1 MKRIIPEIL
10 TKKILHLFFE
20 NRKKTFNLK
29 QIKFFIGNVLDIKLL
44 KPILY
49 EFVKYGYLS
58 NAGNDKFRL
67 SKSFKFLK
75 GRINKRSL
83 IDLETGIE
91 FKPRRSELKGLF
103 EGELVYY
110 YINKREQIRILT
122 FYNREQIK
130 LVGKVINEG
139 KYQYVKIPKKDYRV
153 FIDDRKN
160 YENEIVVV
168 KIKDW
173 LYEDPYGEV
182 VKSLGDENENET
194 QIHAI
199 LEEFSLPYVFPKE
212 VLKEAEKIKIDYD
225 KKDREDYKKELTF
238 TIDPV
243 DAKDF
248 DDAISFKKENNEIE
262 VGIHIADVSHFVEKN
277 SIIDK
282 EAIKRATSVY
292 LSDRVVPM
300 LPEKL
305 SNDVCS
311 LNPNEDKLVFS
322 VYVSFDNNFNI
333 KRSRIS
339 KSLINSNE
347 RFSYAE
353 AQHIIDKKNGI
364 IPKEST
370 ILKKEKKV
378 SKELVDSI
386 ITLNSIAENLKN
398 KRKNN
403 GSIFF
408 SKEEVRFKVNEKG
421 EPVDFMI
428 KKQKKANFLI
438 EEFMLLA
445 NVTVA
450 EKIIESKRKGVFR
463 IHDKPDEKKIAEI
476 ERFVKNIGYNINI
489 INSKEPNK
497 EINKLLALAEKK
509 PEKNVLD
516 MMVIRAMSKAKYSTQ
531 NIGHFGLMFENYT
544 HFTSPIRRYPDL
556 IVHRIINEILKK
568 EKSTQA
574 DLENTCLHCSSMEE
588 KATKA
593 ERASTKLMQVKYLQ
607 DKTDQVFKGV
617 ISGMNERGVFVEIND
632 SKCEGLVKMKDIPN
646 DFYNF
651 DKRTNTVVGQN
662 TLQEYVLGD
671 PVFVKVQKTNIE
683 KKQIDFKIIED

>member
-75 GRINKRSL
+75 GRINKRFL

-225 KKDREDYKKELTF
+225 KKEREDYKKELTF

-248 DDAISFKKENNEIE
+248 DDAISFKKDNNEIE

-277 SIIDK
+277 SVIDK

-333 KRSRIS
+333 KKSRIS
-339 KSLINSNE
+339 KSVINSNE

-370 ILKKEKKV
+370 ILNKEKKV

>member
-1 MKRIIPEIL
+1 MKRIVPEIL

-29 QIKFFIGNVLDIKLL
+29 QIKFFIGNVLDTKLL

-75 GRINKRSL
+75 GRINKRFL

-139 KYQYVKIPKKDYRV
+139 KNQYVKIPKKDYRV

-212 VLKEAEKIKIDYD
+212 VLKEAEKIKIEYD
-225 KKDREDYKKELTF
+225 KKEREDYKKELTF

-353 AQHIIDKKNGI
+353 AQHIIENKNGV

-421 EPVDFMI
+421 EPIDFMI

-568 EKSTQA
+568 EKSTQS

-607 DKTDQVFKGV
+607 DKTDEIFKGV

-671 PVFVKVQKTNIE
+671 PVFVKVQKTNVE

>member
-67 SKSFKFLK
+67 SKSFKFFK
-75 GRINKRSL
+75 GRINKRAV

-91 FKPRRSELKGLF
+91 FKPRRYELKGLF

-110 YINKREQIRILT
+110 YINKREQIRVLT

-139 KYQYVKIPKKDYRV
+139 KNQYVKIPKKEYRV

-212 VLKEAEKIKIDYD
+212 VLKEAEKIKIEYD
-225 KKDREDYKKELTF
+225 KKEREDYKKELTF

-277 SIIDK
+277 SVIDK

-353 AQHIIDKKNGI
+353 AQHIIENKNGI

-556 IVHRIINEILKK
+556 IVHRIINEILNK
-568 EKSTQA
+568 EKSTQS

-607 DKTDQVFKGV
+607 DKTDEVFKGV

-651 DKRTNTVVGQN
+651 DKRTNTVIGQN

-671 PVFVKVQKTNIE
+671 SVFVKVQKTNIE

>member
-1 MKRIIPEIL
+1 MKRIVPEIL

-67 SKSFKFLK
+67 SKSFNFLK
-75 GRINKRSL
+75 GRINKRAL

-110 YINKREQIRILT
+110 YINKREQIRVLT
-122 FYNREQIK
+122 FHNREQIK

-139 KYQYVKIPKKDYRV
+139 KNQYVKIPKKDYRV

-168 KIKDW
+168 RIKDW

-212 VLKEAEKIKIDYD
+212 VLKEAEKIKIEYD

-262 VGIHIADVSHFVEKN
+262 VGIHIADVSHFVEKD

-305 SNDVCS
+305 SNDICS

-353 AQHIIDKKNGI
+353 AQHIIENKNGV

-370 ILKKEKKV
+370 ILKKEKRV

-445 NVTVA
+445 NITVA

-556 IVHRIINEILKK
+556 IVHRIIREILKK
-568 EKSTQA
+568 EKSTQS

-607 DKTDQVFKGV
+607 DKTDLVFKGV

>member
-1 MKRIIPEIL
+1 MKKIIPEIL

-20 NRKKTFNLK
+20 NKKKTFNLK

-49 EFVKYGYLS
+49 EFVKHGYLS

-75 GRINKRSL
+75 GRINKRVL
-83 IDLETGIE
+83 FDLETGIE

-110 YINKREQIRILT
+110 YINKREQIRVLT

-139 KYQYVKIPKKDYRV
+139 KNQYVKIPKKDYRV

-168 KIKDW
+168 RIKDW

-182 VKSLGDENENET
+182 IKSLGDENENET

-212 VLKEAEKIKIDYD
+212 VLKEAEKIKIEYN

-248 DDAISFKKENNEIE
+248 DDAISFKKEKNKIE
-262 VGIHIADVSHFVEKN
+262 VGIHIADVSHFVEKD
-277 SIIDK
+277 SVIDK

-311 LNPNEDKLVFS
+311 LNPKEDKLVFS

-333 KRSRIS
+333 KSSRIS

-370 ILKKEKKV
+370 ILNKEKRV

-386 ITLNSIAENLKN
+386 ITLNTIAENLKN

-463 IHDKPDEKKIAEI
+463 VHDKPDEKKIAEI

-556 IVHRIINEILKK
+556 IVHRIINEILNK
-568 EKSTQA
+568 EKSNQT
-574 DLENTCLHCSSMEE
+574 DLENTCLHCSTMEE
-588 KATKA
+588 RATKA

-632 SKCEGLVKMKDIPN
+632 SKCEGMVRMKDIPN

-651 DKRTNTVVGQN
+651 DKRTNIVVGQN

-671 PVFVKVQKTNIE
+671 PVLVKVQKTNIE
-683 KKQIDFKIIED
+683 KKQIDFKIIEN

>member
-1 MKRIIPEIL
+1 M
-10 TKKILHLFFE
+10 
-20 NRKKTFNLK
+20 
-29 QIKFFIGNVLDIKLL
+29 
-44 KPILY
+44 
-49 EFVKYGYLS
+49 
-58 NAGNDKFRL
+58 
-67 SKSFKFLK
+67 
-75 GRINKRSL
+75 
-83 IDLETGIE
+83 
-91 FKPRRSELKGLF
+91 
-103 EGELVYY
+103 
-110 YINKREQIRILT
+110 
-122 FYNREQIK
+122 
-130 LVGKVINEG
+130 
-139 KYQYVKIPKKDYRV
+139 
-153 FIDDRKN
+153 
-160 YENEIVVV
+160 
-168 KIKDW
+168 
-173 LYEDPYGEV
+173 
-182 VKSLGDENENET
+182 
-194 QIHAI
+194 
-199 LEEFSLPYVFPKE
+199 PYVFPKE

-248 DDAISFKKENNEIE
+248 DDAISFKKDNNEIE

-277 SIIDK
+277 SVIDK

-322 VYVSFDNNFNI
+322 VYVSFDKDFNI

-339 KSLINSNE
+339 KSVINSNE

-370 ILKKEKKV
+370 ILNKEKKV

>member
-75 GRINKRSL
+75 GRINKRFL

-225 KKDREDYKKELTF
+225 KKEREDYKKELTF

-248 DDAISFKKENNEIE
+248 DDAISFKKDNNEIE

-353 AQHIIDKKNGI
+353 AQHIIEKKNGI

-370 ILKKEKKV
+370 ILNKEKKV

-398 KRKNN
+398 KRKNS

>member
-20 NRKKTFNLK
+20 NKKKTFNLK

-58 NAGNDKFRL
+58 NVGNDKFRL

-75 GRINKRSL
+75 GRINKRVL

-91 FKPRRSELKGLF
+91 FKPRRSELRGLF

-139 KYQYVKIPKKDYRV
+139 KYQYVKIPKKDYKV

-248 DDAISFKKENNEIE
+248 DDAISFKKDNNEIE

-353 AQHIIDKKNGI
+353 AQYIIENKNGV

-568 EKSTQA
+568 EKSTQN

-607 DKTDQVFKGV
+607 DKTDEVFKGI

>member
-1 MKRIIPEIL
+1 MKKIIPEIL

-20 NRKKTFNLK
+20 NKKKTFNLK

-49 EFVKYGYLS
+49 EFVKHGYLS

-67 SKSFKFLK
+67 SKSFNFLK
-75 GRINKRSL
+75 GRINKRVL
-83 IDLETGIE
+83 FDLETGIE

-110 YINKREQIRILT
+110 YINKREQIRVLT

-139 KYQYVKIPKKDYRV
+139 KNQYVKIPKKDYRV

-168 KIKDW
+168 RIKDW

-182 VKSLGDENENET
+182 IKSLGDENENET

-212 VLKEAEKIKIDYD
+212 VLKEAEKIKIEYN

-248 DDAISFKKENNEIE
+248 DDAISFKKENNKIE
-262 VGIHIADVSHFVEKN
+262 VGIHIADVSHFVEKD
-277 SIIDK
+277 SVIDK

-311 LNPNEDKLVFS
+311 LNPKEDKLVFS

-333 KRSRIS
+333 KSSRIS

-370 ILKKEKKV
+370 ILNKEKRV

-386 ITLNSIAENLKN
+386 ITLNTIAENLKN

-463 IHDKPDEKKIAEI
+463 VHDKPDEKKIAEI

-556 IVHRIINEILKK
+556 IVHRIIHEILNK
-568 EKSTQA
+568 EKSNQT
-574 DLENTCLHCSSMEE
+574 DLENTCLHCSTMEE
-588 KATKA
+588 RATKA

-632 SKCEGLVKMKDIPN
+632 SKCEGMVRMKDIPN

-651 DKRTNTVVGQN
+651 DKRTNIVVGQN

-671 PVFVKVQKTNIE
+671 PVLVKVKKTNIE
-683 KKQIDFKIIED
+683 KKQIDFKIIEN

>member
-1 MKRIIPEIL
+1 MKRIIPEIF

-20 NRKKTFNLK
+20 NKKKTFNLK

-49 EFVKYGYLS
+49 EFVNYGYLS
-58 NAGNDKFRL
+58 NSGNDKFRL
-67 SKSFKFLK
+67 SKSFKFFK
-75 GRINKRSL
+75 GRINKRAL

-110 YINKREQIRILT
+110 YINKREQTRILT

-139 KYQYVKIPKKDYRV
+139 KNQYVKIPKKDYRV

-182 VKSLGDENENET
+182 IKSLGDENENET

-225 KKDREDYKKELTF
+225 KKEREDYRKELTF

-277 SIIDK
+277 SVIDK

-305 SNDVCS
+305 SNNVCS

-353 AQHIIDKKNGI
+353 AQHIIEKKNGI

-370 ILKKEKKV
+370 ILNKEKKV

-421 EPVDFMI
+421 EPVSFMI

-497 EINKLLALAEKK
+497 EINKLLSLADKK
-509 PEKNVLD
+509 PEKNILD

-568 EKSTQA
+568 EKSTQI

-632 SKCEGLVKMKDIPN
+632 NKCEGLVKMKDIPN
-646 DFYNF
+646 DFYSF
-651 DKRTNTVVGQN
+651 DKRTNAVVGQN

-671 PVFVKVQKTNIE
+671 PVFVKVLKTNIE

>member
-1 MKRIIPEIL
+1 MKKIIPEIL

-20 NRKKTFNLK
+20 NKRKTFNLK
-29 QIKFFIGNVLDIKLL
+29 QINFFIGNVLDIKFL
-44 KPILY
+44 KSILY
-49 EFVKYGYLS
+49 EFVKYGFLS
-58 NAGNDKFRL
+58 NTGNDKFRL
-67 SKSFKFLK
+67 SKTFRFLK
-75 GRINKRSL
+75 GRISKRKV
-83 IDLETGIE
+83 IDLETGLE

-110 YINKREQIRILT
+110 FINKREQIRILS
-122 FYNREQIK
+122 FYNREEIK

-139 KYQYVKIPKKDYRV
+139 KYQYVKIPKKDYKV
-153 FIDDRKN
+153 FINDKKN

-182 VKSLGDENENET
+182 LKSLGDENENET

-212 VLKEAEKIKIDYD
+212 VLKEAEKIKIEYN

-248 DDAISFKKENNEIE
+248 DDAISFKKENNKIE
-262 VGIHIADVSHFVEKN
+262 VGIHIADVSHFVEKD
-277 SIIDK
+277 SVIDK

-311 LNPNEDKLVFS
+311 LNPKEDKLVFS

-333 KRSRIS
+333 KSSRIS

-370 ILKKEKKV
+370 ILNKEKRV

-386 ITLNSIAENLKN
+386 ITLNTIAENLKN

-463 IHDKPDEKKIAEI
+463 VHDKPDEKKIAEI

-556 IVHRIINEILKK
+556 IVHRIIHDILKK
-568 EKSTQA
+568 EKNNQI
-574 DLENTCLHCSSMEE
+574 DLENTCLHCSTMEE

-632 SKCEGLVKMKDIPN
+632 SKCEGMVRMKDIPN

-651 DKRTNTVVGQN
+651 DKRTNMVVGQN

-671 PVFVKVQKTNIE
+671 PVLVKVKKTNIE
-683 KKQIDFKIIED
+683 KKQIDFKIIEN

>member
-75 GRINKRSL
+75 GRINKRFL

-160 YENEIVVV
+160 YEKEIVVV

-212 VLKEAEKIKIDYD
+212 VLKEAEKIKINYD
-225 KKDREDYKKELTF
+225 KKEREDYKKELTF

-248 DDAISFKKENNEIE
+248 DDAISFKKDNNEIE

-277 SIIDK
+277 SVIDK

-322 VYVSFDNNFNI
+322 VYVSFDKDFNI
-333 KRSRIS
+333 KKSRIS
-339 KSLINSNE
+339 KSVINSNE

-370 ILKKEKKV
+370 ILNKEKKV

-398 KRKNN
+398 KRKNS

>member
-1 MKRIIPEIL
+1 MKKIIPEIL

-58 NAGNDKFRL
+58 NAANDKFRL
-67 SKSFKFLK
+67 SKSLKFYK
-75 GRINKRSL
+75 GRINRRTL
-83 IDLETGIE
+83 IDLETGVE

-110 YINKREQIRILT
+110 HINKREQIRVLT

-173 LYEDPYGEV
+173 LYEDPFGEV
-182 VKSLGDENENET
+182 MKSLGDENENET

-225 KKDREDYKKELTF
+225 KKDREDYKKQLTF

-339 KSLINSNE
+339 KSIINSNE

-353 AQHIIDKKNGI
+353 AQHIIENKNGI

-378 SKELVDSI
+378 SKELVESI

-398 KRKNN
+398 ERKNN

-408 SKEEVRFKVNEKG
+408 NKEEVRFKVNEKG
-421 EPVDFMI
+421 EPIDFMI

-568 EKSTQA
+568 EKSTQS

-607 DKTDQVFKGV
+607 DKTDEVFKGV

>member
-1 MKRIIPEIL
+1 MKKIIPEIL

-20 NRKKTFNLK
+20 NKRKTFNLK
-29 QIKFFIGNVLDIKLL
+29 QINFFIGNVLDIKFL
-44 KPILY
+44 KSILY
-49 EFVKYGYLS
+49 EFAKYGFLS
-58 NAGNDKFRL
+58 NTGNDKFRL
-67 SKSFKFLK
+67 SKTFRFLK
-75 GRINKRSL
+75 GRISKRKV
-83 IDLETGIE
+83 IDLETGLE
-91 FKPRRSELKGLF
+91 FKPRRSELKGMF

-110 YINKREQIRILT
+110 FINKREQIRILT
-122 FYNREQIK
+122 FYKREEIK

-139 KYQYVKIPKKDYRV
+139 KYQYVKIPKKDYKV
-153 FIDDRKN
+153 FINDKKN

-182 VKSLGDENENET
+182 LKSLGDENENET

-212 VLKEAEKIKIDYD
+212 VLKEAEKIKIEYN

-248 DDAISFKKENNEIE
+248 DDAISFKKENNKIE
-262 VGIHIADVSHFVEKN
+262 VGIHIADVSHFVEKD
-277 SIIDK
+277 SVIDK

-311 LNPNEDKLVFS
+311 LNPKEDKLVFS

-333 KRSRIS
+333 KSSRIS

-370 ILKKEKKV
+370 ILNKEKRV

-386 ITLNSIAENLKN
+386 TTLNSIAEKLKN

-463 IHDKPDEKKIAEI
+463 VHDKPDEKKIAEI

-497 EINKLLALAEKK
+497 EINKLLALTEKK

-556 IVHRIINEILKK
+556 IVHRIIHEILNK
-568 EKSTQA
+568 EKSNQT
-574 DLENTCLHCSSMEE
+574 DLENTCLHCSTMEE
-588 KATKA
+588 RATKA

-632 SKCEGLVKMKDIPN
+632 SKCEGMVRMKDIPN

-651 DKRTNTVVGQN
+651 DKRTNIVVGQN

-671 PVFVKVQKTNIE
+671 PVLVKVQKTNIE
-683 KKQIDFKIIED
+683 KKQIDFKIIEN

>member
-49 EFVKYGYLS
+49 EFVKFGYLS

-75 GRINKRSL
+75 GRINKRAL

-110 YINKREQIRILT
+110 YINKREQIKILT

-199 LEEFSLPYVFPKE
+199 LGEFSLPYVFPKE

-248 DDAISFKKENNEIE
+248 DDAISFKRENNEIE

-333 KRSRIS
+333 KKSRIS

-353 AQHIIDKKNGI
+353 AQHIIEKKNGI

-370 ILKKEKKV
+370 ILNKEKKV
-378 SKELVDSI
+378 SKELVESI

-408 SKEEVRFKVNEKG
+408 NKEEVRFKVNEKG
-421 EPVDFMI
+421 EPIDFMI

-556 IVHRIINEILKK
+556 IVHRIISEILKK
-568 EKSTQA
+568 EKPTQS

-607 DKTDQVFKGV
+607 DKTDEVFKGV

>member
-20 NRKKTFNLK
+20 NKKKTFNLK
-29 QIKFFIGNVLDIKLL
+29 QIKFFIGNFLDIKLL

-58 NAGNDKFRL
+58 NSGKDKFRL
-67 SKSFKFLK
+67 SKSFNFLK
-75 GRINKRSL
+75 GRINKRAL

-103 EGELVYY
+103 DGELVYY
-110 YINKREQIRILT
+110 YINKREKIRILT

-139 KYQYVKIPKKDYRV
+139 KYQYVKIPKKDYKV
-153 FIDDRKN
+153 YIDYSKN
-160 YENEIVVV
+160 HTNEIVVV

-199 LEEFSLPYVFPKE
+199 LEEFSLPYIFPKE
-212 VLKEAEKIKIDYD
+212 VLKEAEKIKIEYN
-225 KKDREDYKKELTF
+225 KKERENYKEELTF

-248 DDAISFKKENNEIE
+248 DDAISFKKTKNEIE
-262 VGIHIADVSHFVEKN
+262 VGIHIADVSHFVEKD
-277 SIIDK
+277 SVIDK

-311 LNPNEDKLVFS
+311 LNPKEDKLVFS
-322 VYVSFDNNFNI
+322 VYFSFDNNFNI

-339 KSLINSNE
+339 KSIINSNE
-347 RFSYAE
+347 RFSYEE
-353 AQHIIDKKNGI
+353 AQHIIEKKNGT

-378 SKELVDSI
+378 SKELVESI

-403 GSIFF
+403 GSLFF
-408 SKEEVRFKVNEKG
+408 NKEEVRFILNEKG
-421 EPVDFMI
+421 EPVDFII

-445 NVTVA
+445 NITVA

-497 EINKLLALAEKK
+497 EINKLLSLADKK
-509 PEKNVLD
+509 PEKNVID

-568 EKSTQA
+568 EKTIQT

-593 ERASTKLMQVKYLQ
+593 ERASIKFMQVKYLQ
-607 DKTDQVFKGV
+607 DKTDKVFKGV
-617 ISGMNERGVFVEIND
+617 ISGMNERGVFVEINH

-651 DKRTNTVVGQN
+651 DKRANAVVGKN
-662 TLQEYVLGD
+662 THQEYVLGD
-671 PVFVKVQKTNIE
+671 PVFVKVKKTNIE
-683 KKQIDFKIIED
+683 KKQIDFIIIED

>member
-1 MKRIIPEIL
+1 MP
-10 TKKILHLFFE
+10 
-20 NRKKTFNLK
+20 
-29 QIKFFIGNVLDIKLL
+29 
-44 KPILY
+44 
-49 EFVKYGYLS
+49 
-58 NAGNDKFRL
+58 
-67 SKSFKFLK
+67 
-75 GRINKRSL
+75 
-83 IDLETGIE
+83 
-91 FKPRRSELKGLF
+91 
-103 EGELVYY
+103 
-110 YINKREQIRILT
+110 YI
-122 FYNREQIK
+122 
-130 LVGKVINEG
+130 
-139 KYQYVKIPKKDYRV
+139 
-153 FIDDRKN
+153 
-160 YENEIVVV
+160 
-168 KIKDW
+168 
-173 LYEDPYGEV
+173 
-182 VKSLGDENENET
+182 
-194 QIHAI
+194 
-199 LEEFSLPYVFPKE
+199 FPKE
-212 VLKEAEKIKIDYD
+212 VLKEAEKIKIEYD

-262 VGIHIADVSHFVEKN
+262 VGIHIADVSHFVEKD

-305 SNDVCS
+305 SNDICS

-353 AQHIIDKKNGI
+353 AQHIIENKNGV

-370 ILKKEKKV
+370 ILKKEKRV

-445 NVTVA
+445 NITVA

-568 EKSTQA
+568 EKSTQT

>member
-1 MKRIIPEIL
+1 MKKIIPEIL

-20 NRKKTFNLK
+20 NKRKTFNLK
-29 QIKFFIGNVLDIKLL
+29 QINFFIGNVLDIKFL
-44 KPILY
+44 KSILY
-49 EFVKYGYLS
+49 EFVKYGFLL
-58 NAGNDKFRL
+58 NTGNDKFRL
-67 SKSFKFLK
+67 SKTFRFLK
-75 GRINKRSL
+75 GRISKRKV
-83 IDLETGIE
+83 IDLETGLE
-91 FKPRRSELKGLF
+91 FKPRRSELKGMF

-110 YINKREQIRILT
+110 FINKREQIRILT
-122 FYNREQIK
+122 FYKREEIK

-139 KYQYVKIPKKDYRV
+139 KYQYVKIPKKDYKV
-153 FIDDRKN
+153 FINDKKN

-182 VKSLGDENENET
+182 LKSLGDENENET

-212 VLKEAEKIKIDYD
+212 VLKEAEKIKIEYN

-248 DDAISFKKENNEIE
+248 DDAISFKKENNKIE
-262 VGIHIADVSHFVEKN
+262 VGIHIADVSHFVEKD
-277 SIIDK
+277 SVIDK

-311 LNPNEDKLVFS
+311 LNPKEDKLVFS

-333 KRSRIS
+333 KSSRIS

-370 ILKKEKKV
+370 ILNKEKRV

-386 ITLNSIAENLKN
+386 TTLNSIAEKLKN

-463 IHDKPDEKKIAEI
+463 VHDKPDEKKIAEI

-556 IVHRIINEILKK
+556 IVHRIINDILNK
-568 EKSTQA
+568 EKSNQT
-574 DLENTCLHCSSMEE
+574 DLENTCLHCSTMEE
-588 KATKA
+588 RATKA

-632 SKCEGLVKMKDIPN
+632 SKCEGMVRMKDIPN

-651 DKRTNTVVGQN
+651 DKRTNIVVGQN

-671 PVFVKVQKTNIE
+671 PVLVKVQKTNIE
-683 KKQIDFKIIED
+683 KKQIDFKIIEN

>member
-1 MKRIIPEIL
+1 MKKIIPEIL
-10 TKKILHLFFE
+10 TKKILHLFFK
-20 NRKKTFNLK
+20 NKRKTFNLK
-29 QIKFFIGNVLDIKLL
+29 QINFFIGNVLDIKFL
-44 KPILY
+44 KSILY
-49 EFVKYGYLS
+49 EFVKYGFLS
-58 NAGNDKFRL
+58 NTGNDKFRL
-67 SKSFKFLK
+67 SKTFRFLK
-75 GRINKRSL
+75 GRISKRKV
-83 IDLETGIE
+83 IDLETGLE
-91 FKPRRSELKGLF
+91 FKPRRSELKGMF

-110 YINKREQIRILT
+110 FINKREQIRILT
-122 FYNREQIK
+122 FYNREEIK

-139 KYQYVKIPKKDYRV
+139 KYQYVKIPKKDYKV
-153 FIDDRKN
+153 FINDKKN

-182 VKSLGDENENET
+182 LKSLGDENENET

-212 VLKEAEKIKIDYD
+212 VLKEAEKIKIEYN

-248 DDAISFKKENNEIE
+248 DDAISFKKENNKIE
-262 VGIHIADVSHFVEKN
+262 VGIHIADVSHFVEKD
-277 SIIDK
+277 SVIDK

-311 LNPNEDKLVFS
+311 LNPKEDKLVFS

-333 KRSRIS
+333 KSSRIS

-370 ILKKEKKV
+370 ILNKEKRV

-386 ITLNSIAENLKN
+386 TTLNSIAEKLKN

-463 IHDKPDEKKIAEI
+463 VHDKPDEKKIAEI

-556 IVHRIINEILKK
+556 IVHRIIHDILKK
-568 EKSTQA
+568 EKNNQI
-574 DLENTCLHCSSMEE
+574 DLENTCLHCSTMEE

-651 DKRTNTVVGQN
+651 DKSTNTVVGQN

-671 PVFVKVQKTNIE
+671 PVLVKVQKTNIE
-683 KKQIDFKIIED
+683 KKQIDFKIIEN

>member
-29 QIKFFIGNVLDIKLL
+29 QIKFFIGNVLEIKLL

-49 EFVKYGYLS
+49 EFVKHGYLL

-75 GRINKRSL
+75 GRINRRTL

-110 YINKREQIRILT
+110 FINKREQIRVLT
-122 FYNREQIK
+122 FYNRDQIK

-139 KYQYVKIPKKDYRV
+139 RYQYVKIPKKDYRV

-225 KKDREDYKKELTF
+225 KNEREDYKKELTF

-262 VGIHIADVSHFVEKN
+262 VGIHIADVSYFVEKN

-339 KSLINSNE
+339 KSIINSNE

-353 AQHIIDKKNGI
+353 AQHIIEKKNGI

-370 ILKKEKKV
+370 ILNKEKKV
-378 SKELVDSI
+378 GKELVDSI
-386 ITLNSIAENLKN
+386 ITLNAIAENLKN

-428 KKQKKANFLI
+428 KKHKKANFLI

-463 IHDKPDEKKIAEI
+463 VHDKPDEKKIAEI

-568 EKSTQA
+568 EKSTQS
-574 DLENTCLHCSSMEE
+574 DLEKTCLHCSSMEE

-607 DKTDQVFKGV
+607 DKTDKIFKGV

-632 SKCEGLVKMKDIPN
+632 NKCEGLVKMKDIPN

>member
-20 NRKKTFNLK
+20 NKKKTFNLK
-29 QIKFFIGNVLDIKLL
+29 QIKFFIGNVLDVKLL

-75 GRINKRSL
+75 GRINKRVL

-225 KKDREDYKKELTF
+225 KKEREDYKKELTF

-248 DDAISFKKENNEIE
+248 DDAISFKKDNNEIE

-277 SIIDK
+277 SVIDK

-322 VYVSFDNNFNI
+322 VYVSFDKDFNI
-333 KRSRIS
+333 KKSRIS
-339 KSLINSNE
+339 KSVINSNE

-370 ILKKEKKV
+370 ILNKEKKV

-398 KRKNN
+398 KRKNS

>member
-49 EFVKYGYLS
+49 EFVKYGYIS

-75 GRINKRSL
+75 GRINKRVL

-353 AQHIIDKKNGI
+353 AQHIIENKNGV

-556 IVHRIINEILKK
+556 IVHRIINEILNK
-568 EKSTQA
+568 EKSTQS

-607 DKTDQVFKGV
+607 DKTDEVFKGV

>member
-1 MKRIIPEIL
+1 MKKIIPEIL

-20 NRKKTFNLK
+20 HKKKTFNLK
-29 QIKFFIGNVLDIKLL
+29 QIKFFIGNFLDIKLL

-58 NAGNDKFRL
+58 NSGKDKFRL
-67 SKSFKFLK
+67 SKSFNFLK
-75 GRINKRSL
+75 GRINKRAL

-103 EGELVYY
+103 DGELVYY
-110 YINKREQIRILT
+110 YINKREKIRILT

-139 KYQYVKIPKKDYRV
+139 KYQYVKIPKKDYKV
-153 FIDDRKN
+153 YIDYSKN
-160 YENEIVVV
+160 HTNEIVVV

-199 LEEFSLPYVFPKE
+199 LEEFSLPYIFPKE
-212 VLKEAEKIKIDYD
+212 VLKEAEKIKIEYN
-225 KKDREDYKKELTF
+225 KKERENYKEELTF

-248 DDAISFKKENNEIE
+248 DDAISFKKTKNEIE
-262 VGIHIADVSHFVEKN
+262 VGIHIADVSHFVEKD
-277 SIIDK
+277 SVIDK
-282 EAIKRATSVY
+282 EAIKRGTSVY

-311 LNPNEDKLVFS
+311 LNPKEDKLVFS
-322 VYVSFDNNFNI
+322 VYFSFDNNFNI

-339 KSLINSNE
+339 KSIINSNE
-347 RFSYAE
+347 RFSYEE
-353 AQHIIDKKNGI
+353 AQHIIEKKNGT

-378 SKELVDSI
+378 SKELVESI

-408 SKEEVRFKVNEKG
+408 NKEEVRFILNEKG
-421 EPVDFMI
+421 EPVDFII

-445 NVTVA
+445 NITVA

-497 EINKLLALAEKK
+497 EINKLLSLADKK
-509 PEKNVLD
+509 PEKNVID

-568 EKSTQA
+568 EKTIQT

-593 ERASTKLMQVKYLQ
+593 ERASIKFMQVKYLQ
-607 DKTDQVFKGV
+607 DKTDKVFKGV
-617 ISGMNERGVFVEIND
+617 ISGMNERGVFVEINH

-651 DKRTNTVVGQN
+651 DKRANAVVGKN
-662 TLQEYVLGD
+662 THQEYVLGD
-671 PVFVKVQKTNIE
+671 PVFVKVKKTNIE
-683 KKQIDFKIIED
+683 KKQIDFIIIED

>member
-1 MKRIIPEIL
+1 MKKIIPEIL

-20 NRKKTFNLK
+20 NKRKTFNLK
-29 QIKFFIGNVLDIKLL
+29 QINFFIGNVLDIKFL
-44 KPILY
+44 KSILY
-49 EFVKYGYLS
+49 EFVKYGFLS
-58 NAGNDKFRL
+58 NTGNDKFRL
-67 SKSFKFLK
+67 SKTFRFLK
-75 GRINKRSL
+75 GRISKRKV
-83 IDLETGIE
+83 IDLETGLE
-91 FKPRRSELKGLF
+91 FKPRRSELKGMF

-110 YINKREQIRILT
+110 FINKREQIRILT
-122 FYNREQIK
+122 FYKREEIK

-139 KYQYVKIPKKDYRV
+139 KYQYVKIPKKDYKV
-153 FIDDRKN
+153 FINDKKN

-182 VKSLGDENENET
+182 LKSLGDENENET

-212 VLKEAEKIKIDYD
+212 VLKEAEKIKIEYN

-248 DDAISFKKENNEIE
+248 DDAISFKKENNKIE
-262 VGIHIADVSHFVEKN
+262 VGIHIADVSHFVEKD
-277 SIIDK
+277 SVIDK

-311 LNPNEDKLVFS
+311 LNPKEDKLVFS

-333 KRSRIS
+333 KSSRIS

-370 ILKKEKKV
+370 ILNKEKRV

-386 ITLNSIAENLKN
+386 TTLNSIAEKLKN

-463 IHDKPDEKKIAEI
+463 VHDKPDEKKIAEI

-556 IVHRIINEILKK
+556 IVHRIIHEILNK
-568 EKSTQA
+568 EKSNQT
-574 DLENTCLHCSSMEE
+574 DLENTCLHCSTMEE
-588 KATKA
+588 RATKA

-651 DKRTNTVVGQN
+651 DKSTNTVVGQN

-671 PVFVKVQKTNIE
+671 PVLVKVQKTNIE
-683 KKQIDFKIIED
+683 KKQIDFKIIEN

>member
-20 NRKKTFNLK
+20 NKKKTFNLK

-75 GRINKRSL
+75 GRIKKRAL

-130 LVGKVINEG
+130 LVGKVKNEV

-212 VLKEAEKIKIDYD
+212 VLKEAEKIKIEYD
-225 KKDREDYKKELTF
+225 KKDREDYKKALTF

-262 VGIHIADVSHFVEKN
+262 VGIHIADVSHFVEKD
-277 SIIDK
+277 SVIDK

-333 KRSRIS
+333 KKSRIS

-353 AQHIIDKKNGI
+353 AQHIIENKNGI

-421 EPVDFMI
+421 EPVDFLI

-568 EKSTQA
+568 KKSIQI

-651 DKRTNTVVGQN
+651 DKRTNSVVGQN

-671 PVFVKVQKTNIE
+671 AVFVKVQKTNIE

>member
-1 MKRIIPEIL
+1 MKKIIPEIL

-20 NRKKTFNLK
+20 NKRKTFNLK
-29 QIKFFIGNVLDIKLL
+29 QINFFIGNVLDIKFL
-44 KPILY
+44 KSILY
-49 EFVKYGYLS
+49 EFVKYGFLS
-58 NAGNDKFRL
+58 NTGKDKFRL
-67 SKSFKFLK
+67 SKTFRFLK
-75 GRINKRSL
+75 GRISKRKV
-83 IDLETGIE
+83 IDLETGLE
-91 FKPRRSELKGLF
+91 FKPRRSELKGMF

-110 YINKREQIRILT
+110 FINKREQIRILT
-122 FYNREQIK
+122 FYKREEIK

-139 KYQYVKIPKKDYRV
+139 KYQYVKIPKKDYKV
-153 FIDDRKN
+153 FINDKKN

-182 VKSLGDENENET
+182 LKSLGDENENET

-212 VLKEAEKIKIDYD
+212 VLKEAEKIKIEYN

-248 DDAISFKKENNEIE
+248 DDAISFKKENNKIE
-262 VGIHIADVSHFVEKN
+262 VGIHIADVSHFVEKD
-277 SIIDK
+277 SVIDK

-311 LNPNEDKLVFS
+311 LNPKEDKLVFS

-333 KRSRIS
+333 KSSRIS

-370 ILKKEKKV
+370 ILNKEKRV

-386 ITLNSIAENLKN
+386 TTLNSIAEKLKN

-463 IHDKPDEKKIAEI
+463 VHDKPDEKKIAEI

-556 IVHRIINEILKK
+556 IVHRIIHDILKK
-568 EKSTQA
+568 EKNNQI
-574 DLENTCLHCSSMEE
+574 DLENTCLHCSTMEE

-632 SKCEGLVKMKDIPN
+632 SKCEGMVRMKDIPN

-651 DKRTNTVVGQN
+651 DKRTNIVVGQN

-671 PVFVKVQKTNIE
+671 PVLVKVQKTNIE
-683 KKQIDFKIIED
+683 KKQIDFKIIEN

>member
-29 QIKFFIGNVLDIKLL
+29 QIKFFTGNVLDIKLL
-44 KPILY
+44 KPVLY

-75 GRINKRSL
+75 GRINRRTL
-83 IDLETGIE
+83 IDLETGVE

-110 YINKREQIRILT
+110 HINKREKIRILT

-139 KYQYVKIPKKDYRV
+139 KYQYVKIPKKDYKV

-160 YENEIVVV
+160 YEKEIVVV

-182 VKSLGDENENET
+182 VKSLGDESENET

-199 LEEFSLPYVFPKE
+199 LEEFSLPYVFPKK

-248 DDAISFKKENNEIE
+248 DDAISFKKDNNEVE

-277 SIIDK
+277 SVIDK

-322 VYVSFDNNFNI
+322 VFVSFDNNLNI

-370 ILKKEKKV
+370 ILNKEKKV

-556 IVHRIINEILKK
+556 IVHRIINEILNK
-568 EKSTQA
+568 EKSTQTE
-574 DLENTCLHCSSMEE
+574 LENTCLHCSSMEE

-607 DKTDQVFKGV
+607 DKTGQVFKGV

-651 DKRTNTVVGQN
+651 NKKTNTVVGQN

-671 PVFVKVQKTNIE
+671 SVFVKVQKTNIE

>member
-1 MKRIIPEIL
+1 MKKIIPEIL

-20 NRKKTFNLK
+20 NKRKTFNLK
-29 QIKFFIGNVLDIKLL
+29 QINFFIGNVLDIKFL

-49 EFVKYGYLS
+49 EFVKYGFLS
-58 NAGNDKFRL
+58 NTGNDKFRL
-67 SKSFKFLK
+67 SKTFRFLK
-75 GRINKRSL
+75 GRISKRKV
-83 IDLETGIE
+83 IDLETGLE
-91 FKPRRSELKGLF
+91 FKPRRFELKGLF

-110 YINKREQIRILT
+110 FINKREQIRILT
-122 FYNREQIK
+122 FYNREEIK

-139 KYQYVKIPKKDYRV
+139 KYQYVKIPKKDYKV
-153 FIDDRKN
+153 FINDKKN

-212 VLKEAEKIKIDYD
+212 VLKEAEKIKIEYN
-225 KKDREDYKKELTF
+225 KKDREDYKNELTF

-248 DDAISFKKENNEIE
+248 DDAISFKKENNKIE

-277 SIIDK
+277 SVIDK

-311 LNPNEDKLVFS
+311 LNPKEDKLVFS

-333 KRSRIS
+333 KSSRIS

-370 ILKKEKKV
+370 ILNKEKRV

-386 ITLNSIAENLKN
+386 ITLNIIAENLKN

-450 EKIIESKRKGVFR
+450 EKIIESKRNGVFR
-463 IHDKPDEKKIAEI
+463 VHDKPDEKKIAEI

-556 IVHRIINEILKK
+556 IVHRIIHEILNK
-568 EKSTQA
+568 EKSNQT
-574 DLENTCLHCSSMEE
+574 DLENTCLHCSTMEE
-588 KATKA
+588 RATKA

-632 SKCEGLVKMKDIPN
+632 SKCEGMVRMKDIPN

-651 DKRTNTVVGQN
+651 DKRTNIVVGQN

-671 PVFVKVQKTNIE
+671 PVLVKVQKTNIE
-683 KKQIDFKIIED
+683 KKQIDFKIIEN

>member
-20 NRKKTFNLK
+20 NRNKTFNLK
-29 QIKFFIGNVLDIKLL
+29 QIKFFIGNVLDIKLI

-49 EFVKYGYLS
+49 EFVKHGYLS

-75 GRINKRSL
+75 GRINKRVV
-83 IDLETGIE
+83 IDLESGIE

-110 YINKREQIRILT
+110 YINKKEQIRVLT

-160 YENEIVVV
+160 YKNEIVVV

-248 DDAISFKKENNEIE
+248 DDAISFKKKNNEIE
-262 VGIHIADVSHFVEKN
+262 VGIHIADVSHFVEKE

-333 KRSRIS
+333 KKSRIS

-347 RFSYAE
+347 RFSYEE
-353 AQHIIDKKNGI
+353 AQYIIENKKGL

-370 ILKKEKKV
+370 ILNKEKKV

-497 EINKLLALAEKK
+497 EINKLLTLAEKK

-568 EKSTQA
+568 EKSTQI

-607 DKTDQVFKGV
+607 DKTDQVFRGV

>member
-1 MKRIIPEIL
+1 MKKIIPEIL

-20 NRKKTFNLK
+20 NKRKIFNLK
-29 QIKFFIGNVLDIKLL
+29 QINFFIGNVFDIKFL
-44 KPILY
+44 KSILY
-49 EFVKYGYLS
+49 EFTKYGFLS
-58 NAGNDKFRL
+58 NTGNDKFRL
-67 SKSFKFLK
+67 SKTFRFLK
-75 GRINKRSL
+75 GRISKRKV
-83 IDLETGIE
+83 IDLETGLE
-91 FKPRRSELKGLF
+91 FKPRRQELKGLF

-110 YINKREQIRILT
+110 FINKREQIRILT
-122 FYNREQIK
+122 FYNREEIK

-139 KYQYVKIPKKDYRV
+139 KHQYVKIPKKDYKV
-153 FIDDRKN
+153 FINDKKN

-248 DDAISFKKENNEIE
+248 DDAISFKKENNKIE

-277 SIIDK
+277 SVIDK

-311 LNPNEDKLVFS
+311 LNPKEDKLVFS

-333 KRSRIS
+333 KSSRIS

-370 ILKKEKKV
+370 ILNKEKRV

-386 ITLNSIAENLKN
+386 ITLNTIAENLKN
-398 KRKNN
+398 KRKNY

-463 IHDKPDEKKIAEI
+463 VHDKPDEKKIAEI

-556 IVHRIINEILKK
+556 IVHRIIHEILNK
-568 EKSTQA
+568 EKSNQT
-574 DLENTCLHCSSMEE
+574 DLENTCLHCSTMEE
-588 KATKA
+588 RATKA

-632 SKCEGLVKMKDIPN
+632 SKCEGMVRMKDIPN

-651 DKRTNTVVGQN
+651 DKRTNIVVGQN

-671 PVFVKVQKTNIE
+671 PVLVKVQKTNIE
-683 KKQIDFKIIED
+683 KKQIDFKIIEN

>member
-1 MKRIIPEIL
+1 MKKIIPEIL

-29 QIKFFIGNVLDIKLL
+29 QIKFFIGNVLDIRLL

-67 SKSFKFLK
+67 CKSFKFLK
-75 GRINKRSL
+75 GRINKRVL

-91 FKPRRSELKGLF
+91 FKPRRSELRGLF

-110 YINKREQIRILT
+110 YINKRDQIRVLT

-139 KYQYVKIPKKDYRV
+139 KYQYVKIPKKDYKV
-153 FIDDRKN
+153 YINDSKN

-199 LEEFSLPYVFPKE
+199 LEEFSLPYVFPKD
-212 VLKEAEKIKIDYD
+212 VLKEAEKIKTEYN
-225 KKDREDYKKELTF
+225 KKEREDYKEVLTF

-248 DDAISFKKENNEIE
+248 DDAISFKKTKNEIE
-262 VGIHIADVSHFVEKN
+262 VGIHIADVSHFVEKD

-311 LNPNEDKLVFS
+311 LNPKEDKLVFS

-347 RFSYAE
+347 RFSYEE
-353 AQHIIDKKNGI
+353 AQHIIEKKNGI

-370 ILKKEKKV
+370 ILNKEKKV
-378 SKELVDSI
+378 SKELVESI

-408 SKEEVRFKVNEKG
+408 NKEEVRFIVNEKG
-421 EPVDFMI
+421 EPVDFII

-568 EKSTQA
+568 EKSTQT

-617 ISGMNERGVFVEIND
+617 ISGMNERGVFVEINHN
-632 SKCEGLVKMKDIPN
+632 KCEGLVKMKDIPN

-651 DKRTNTVVGQN
+651 DKKANAVVGQN
-662 TLQEYVLGD
+662 THQEYGLGD
-671 PVFVKVQKTNIE
+671 LVFVKVKKTNIE
-683 KKQIDFKIIED
+683 KKQIDFIIIEE

>member
-1 MKRIIPEIL
+1 MKKIIPEIL

-29 QIKFFIGNVLDIKLL
+29 QIKFFIGNVLDIRLL

-67 SKSFKFLK
+67 CKSFKFLK
-75 GRINKRSL
+75 GRINKRVL

-91 FKPRRSELKGLF
+91 FKPRRSELRGLF

-110 YINKREQIRILT
+110 YINKRDQIRVLT

-139 KYQYVKIPKKDYRV
+139 KYQYVKIPKKDYKV
-153 FIDDRKN
+153 YINDSKN

-199 LEEFSLPYVFPKE
+199 LEEFSLPYVFPKD
-212 VLKEAEKIKIDYD
+212 VLKEAEKIKTEYN
-225 KKDREDYKKELTF
+225 KKEREDYKEVLTF

-248 DDAISFKKENNEIE
+248 DDAISFKKTKNEIE
-262 VGIHIADVSHFVEKN
+262 VGIHIADVSHFVEKD

-311 LNPNEDKLVFS
+311 LNPKEDKLVFS

-347 RFSYAE
+347 RFSYEE
-353 AQHIIDKKNGI
+353 AQHIIEKKNGI

-370 ILKKEKKV
+370 ILNKEKKV
-378 SKELVDSI
+378 SKELVESI

-408 SKEEVRFKVNEKG
+408 NKEEVRFIVNEKG
-421 EPVDFMI
+421 EPVDFII

-568 EKSTQA
+568 ENSTQI

-651 DKRTNTVVGQN
+651 DKKANAVVGQN
-662 TLQEYVLGD
+662 THQEYGLGD
-671 PVFVKVQKTNIE
+671 LVFVKVKKTNIE
-683 KKQIDFKIIED
+683 KKQIDFIIIEE

>member
-1 MKRIIPEIL
+1 MKKIIPEIL

-20 NRKKTFNLK
+20 NKRKTFNLK
-29 QIKFFIGNVLDIKLL
+29 QINFFIGNVLDIKFL
-44 KPILY
+44 KSILY
-49 EFVKYGYLS
+49 EFVKYGFLL
-58 NAGNDKFRL
+58 NTGNDKFRL
-67 SKSFKFLK
+67 SKTFRFLK
-75 GRINKRSL
+75 GRISKRKV
-83 IDLETGIE
+83 IDLETGLE
-91 FKPRRSELKGLF
+91 FKPRRSELKGMF

-110 YINKREQIRILT
+110 FINKREQIRILT
-122 FYNREQIK
+122 FYKREEIK

-139 KYQYVKIPKKDYRV
+139 KYQYVKIPKKDYKV
-153 FIDDRKN
+153 FINDKKN

-182 VKSLGDENENET
+182 LKSLGDENENET

-212 VLKEAEKIKIDYD
+212 VLKEAEKIKIEYN

-248 DDAISFKKENNEIE
+248 DDAISFKKENNKIE
-262 VGIHIADVSHFVEKN
+262 VGIHIADVSHFVEKD
-277 SIIDK
+277 SVIDK

-311 LNPNEDKLVFS
+311 LNPKEDKLVFS

-333 KRSRIS
+333 KSSRIS

-370 ILKKEKKV
+370 ILNKEKRV

-386 ITLNSIAENLKN
+386 TTLNSIAEKLKN

-463 IHDKPDEKKIAEI
+463 VHDKPDEKKIAEI

-556 IVHRIINEILKK
+556 IVHRIIHDILKK
-568 EKSTQA
+568 EKNNQI
-574 DLENTCLHCSSMEE
+574 DLENTCLHCSTMEE

-651 DKRTNTVVGQN
+651 DKSTNTVVGQN

-671 PVFVKVQKTNIE
+671 PVLVKVQKTNIE
-683 KKQIDFKIIED
+683 KKQIDFKIIEN

>member
-75 GRINKRSL
+75 GRINKRAL

-248 DDAISFKKENNEIE
+248 DDAISFKKDNNEIE

-277 SIIDK
+277 SVIDK

-353 AQHIIDKKNGI
+353 AQHIIEKKNGI

-370 ILKKEKKV
+370 ILNKEKKV

>member
-1 MKRIIPEIL
+1 
-10 TKKILHLFFE
+10 
-20 NRKKTFNLK
+20 
-29 QIKFFIGNVLDIKLL
+29 
-44 KPILY
+44 
-49 EFVKYGYLS
+49 
-58 NAGNDKFRL
+58 
-67 SKSFKFLK
+67 
-75 GRINKRSL
+75 
-83 IDLETGIE
+83 
-91 FKPRRSELKGLF
+91 LF

-110 YINKREQIRILT
+110 FINKREQIRILT
-122 FYNREQIK
+122 FYNREEIK

-139 KYQYVKIPKKDYRV
+139 KHQYVKIPKKDYKV
-153 FIDDRKN
+153 FINDKKN

-248 DDAISFKKENNEIE
+248 DDAISFKKENNKIE

-277 SIIDK
+277 SVIDK

-311 LNPNEDKLVFS
+311 LNPKEDKLVFS

-333 KRSRIS
+333 KSSRIS

-370 ILKKEKKV
+370 ILNKEKRV

-386 ITLNSIAENLKN
+386 TTLNSIAENLKN

-408 SKEEVRFKVNEKG
+408 NKEEVRFKVNEKG

-463 IHDKPDEKKIAEI
+463 VHDKPDEKKIAEI

-497 EINKLLALAEKK
+497 EINKLLALTEKK

-556 IVHRIINEILKK
+556 IVHRIIHEILNK
-568 EKSTQA
+568 EKSNQT
-574 DLENTCLHCSSMEE
+574 DLENTCLHCSTMEE
-588 KATKA
+588 RATKA

-632 SKCEGLVKMKDIPN
+632 SKCEGMVRMKDIPN

-651 DKRTNTVVGQN
+651 DKRTNIVVGQN

-671 PVFVKVQKTNIE
+671 SVLVKVQKTNIE
-683 KKQIDFKIIED
+683 KKQIDFKIIEN

>member
-1 MKRIIPEIL
+1 MKKIIPEIL

-20 NRKKTFNLK
+20 NKRKTFNLK
-29 QIKFFIGNVLDIKLL
+29 QINFFIGNVLDIKFL
-44 KPILY
+44 KSILY
-49 EFVKYGYLS
+49 EFVKYGFLS
-58 NAGNDKFRL
+58 NTGNDKFRL
-67 SKSFKFLK
+67 SKTFRFLK
-75 GRINKRSL
+75 GRISKRKV
-83 IDLETGIE
+83 IDLETGLE

-110 YINKREQIRILT
+110 FINKREQIRILT
-122 FYNREQIK
+122 FYKREEIK

-139 KYQYVKIPKKDYRV
+139 KYQYVKIPKKDYKV
-153 FIDDRKN
+153 FINDKKN

-182 VKSLGDENENET
+182 LKSLGDENENET

-212 VLKEAEKIKIDYD
+212 VLKEAEKIKIEYN

-248 DDAISFKKENNEIE
+248 DDAISFKKENNKIE
-262 VGIHIADVSHFVEKN
+262 VGIHIADVSHFVEKD
-277 SIIDK
+277 SVIDK

-311 LNPNEDKLVFS
+311 LNPKEDKLVFS

-333 KRSRIS
+333 KSSRIS

-370 ILKKEKKV
+370 ILNKEKRV

-386 ITLNSIAENLKN
+386 TTLNSIAEKLKN

-463 IHDKPDEKKIAEI
+463 VHDKPDEKKIAEI

-556 IVHRIINEILKK
+556 IVHRIIHEILNK
-568 EKSTQA
+568 EKSNQT
-574 DLENTCLHCSSMEE
+574 DLENTCLHCSTMEE
-588 KATKA
+588 RATKA

-632 SKCEGLVKMKDIPN
+632 SKCEGMVRMKDIPN

-651 DKRTNTVVGQN
+651 DKRTNIVVGQN

-671 PVFVKVQKTNIE
+671 PVLVKVQKTNIE
-683 KKQIDFKIIED
+683 KKQIDFKIIEN